1 MNPVVISALNEQFQF
16 ARYLS
21 LEQLGGEGAVWLE
34 NVVVQVMRET
44 LPLYAE
50 SKYEHA
56 AAPADLKALDAQT
69 YGENSTY
76 WMNLSEKKGNAWW
89 LEYTVKEMAAEN
101 DVIFEKFKSDIQTAL
116 FGAENLSAEACVKKI
131 QQVVEAA
138 HPVMMTMV
146 VEHMLTKLG
155 SPDNEAFKKA
165 VIQNVRLLD
174 EDGRI
179 IEAWK
184 GDTDKTQ
191 KFLQS
196 MLVDPKH
203 YTPEKDVKAAVYGI
217 LALSIRKHLK
227 LDTVNET
234 FLGTIITISNKNK
247 KAMRIVRH
255 EMFKMGLLLN
265 DSHISMKLFM
275 AGDVT
280 ESMAGIALHR
290 ELALVH
296 RNEIS
301 KAQTRAQAAKA
312 REYHHYDEM
321 PQMPANYYG
330 AMAEANRQQL
340 LFEAEQGL
348 RKKLYEGHKKIDGMV
363 EARKELGGLIDANK
377 AKLKEQQSQSNAT
390 AKQINKNLEKKDK
403 LNNSNEAMKRQTI
416 AQAFRSYV
424 WLSEGKT
431 IPPQAQELI
440 AKYERGEIQYGDLWN
455 KLEWRN
461 SDWSTAWGDEDGR
474 LSRRLD
480 RCARWFDYMFNG
492 VKGNLSPAEM
502 KKMNKITAAMQAH
515 PGIIGTRLNALIVQY
530 NNRKKEIEAIENK
543 TSELMDEYHKLN
555 NQINET
561 QKNLNLANQQLAKM
575 MNTSP
580 EIAQAMLDYIQS
592 NEELREIFELLQTN
606 PEEGAKRLKALDC
619 DALEADPLI
628 KQAMKDFQV
637 DYLEAKEIVDANT
650 ETANKI
656 SDIKDYQEAAMLPII
671 LLRAVFTTLNRHGLG
686 GAKAEEF
693 LHLSED
699 MVTIFSNSAQLFEL
713 WKNYKKVGASG
724 LAFANFRAKLDVA
737 NLVGFLLTAA
747 FDLVV
752 TLAMWNKA
760 KFSKEQIMEMSIQ
773 KMLDNMM
780 ANIEFQFDDVKQSI
794 EAVRQEMQGVGG
806 AILFHLDAIEKA
818 LSNVSEQ
825 LTTTQ
830 VARLATHMHDIEGKR
845 VDITD
850 KNIDKAGKYLEL
862 VNKANASAVYPNKE
876 EHAGRFAEIPSLAAG
891 FGDLN
896 ANGPYSQMVETVAHF
911 PGAVYSGALTRVEPL
926 GLTNT
931 HVLAH
936 QLERIQTMDMPA
948 DAQGELTRL
957 YDTTLKANYFGMRVS
972 ESDYV
977 LNMADNVSKA
987 YRALHDAHQAATDA
1001 QRKVMAEKDP
1011 NTVVNQHKSKKE
1023 GLSARF
1029 NTQLETIFDYKT
1041 WMAQK
1046 NINEGHV
1053 KPIFEKQMAYFRA
1066 LLADYNALL
1075 AFAMEKHPNKIAQV
1089 YCADANVLPLIIH
1102 NDLSVY
1108 VDRLAA
1114 EHKLDEKAKAYFKSQ
1129 SVTYDIETVGDDTV
1143 VYLIFNHAAISE
1155 VNYTPKESALF
1166 KVEYGRFKG
1175 KKLESLFGVV
1185 GNEYDEATLKNML
1198 VLQMTL
1204 GSPELLHNVTELDK
1218 GKRASFTAAQD
1229 KVVNSLK
1236 DSQFLDKSES
1246 NSGVLAVQSVNKAHA
1261 DKKRDKDYL
1270 AQDYQHLKNM
1280 FNLDAPQEEID
1291 TAIAHF
1297 KKLEN
1302 TERGRKYNYAYL
1314 VKHFDNLDTQRR
1326 EYILEQSGV
1335 NVDKKSSGLATFVTE
1350 LVATMNHPLRKPGPG
1365 NREDEINHLEYCLNK
1380 LFEAYKKAIARD
1392 WNVLKREVE
1401 ALEEKAFTHVPLVSP
1416 SIPLQY
1422 QFNVNVGDY
1431 QPKGK
1436 RTWQDVRG
1444 AQLPSRE
1451 SFGVRMLYPVQGQQE
1466 TNLNAFIGKVADSQQ
1481 LILDVQLSQN
1491 DSVKLSF
1498 NEYVVFYNQL
1508 VFLLL
1513 HTKDMSVQEAV
1524 QLIEEKLKLP
1534 FVGRVI
1540 SQRQNI
1546 APFLRKL
1553 DVSHASASPQDFYK
1567 AYDDKPV
1574 SADYA
1579 KIGAS
1584 LAKLGAMIDIDE
1596 DQVLKLKAKID
1607 ALFAGETFKNP
1618 LMFVEVDLNENELPK
1633 FVRQNV
1639 PADGDCLYRAVGFYL
1654 GESIQVLRQQV
1665 ANYLIEHKAEFEPAF
1680 AGLSIPEQPNL
1691 TWDEYLQNISTTKQW
1706 ADNLVI
1712 VALEKIYKRPIVLVN
1727 DRTYKPIITD
1737 AEQAHSMKDN
1747 PIFVVYNGVNHY
1759 DALIPFEKQA
1769 PALST
1774 KKPTKSFV
1782 RSAATQTPAPP
1793 QPQAPVGVNDLPAN
1807 LADDY
1812 EPAVCKMM

>member
-1 MNPVVISALNEQFQF
+1 MNPAVINALNEQFQF
-16 ARYLS
+16 TRYLS
-21 LEQLGGEGAVWLE
+21 LDKLPGEGAVWLE
-34 NVVVQVMRET
+34 NVIEQVMRET

-76 WMNLSEKKGNAWW
+76 WMNLSEKKGSAWW

-203 YTPEKDVKAAVYGI
+203 HTPEKDVRAAVYGI

-227 LDTVNET
+227 FDTFNEI
-234 FLGTIITISNKNK
+234 FLGTKMTINNKNK

-280 ESMAGIALHR
+280 ESIAGIALHR

-321 PQMPANYYG
+321 SQMPANYYS
-330 AMAEANRQQL
+330 AMAEANRQEL

-348 RKKLYEGHKKIDGMV
+348 RKKLHEGHKKIDGMV

-403 LNNSNEAMKRQTI
+403 LNNSNDAMKRQTI

-440 AKYERGEIQYGDLWN
+440 AKYERGEIQYQELYSI
-455 KLEWRN
+455 LYWRK
-461 SDWSTAWGDEDGR
+461 SDWSYTKGLDGQ
-474 LSRRLD
+474 LSTRLD
-480 RCARWFDYMFNG
+480 RCSRWFDYMFNG
-492 VKGNLSPAEM
+492 VEGNLSAAEM
-502 KKMNKITAAMQAH
+502 KRMNKITAAMEAH

-543 TSELMDEYHKLN
+543 TPELEDELKKLN

-575 MNTSP
+575 MNASP
-580 EIAQAMLDYIQS
+580 ETAQAMLDYIQS

-619 DALEADPLI
+619 EALEADPLI
-628 KQAMKDFQV
+628 KQAMKDFKV
-637 DYLEAKEIVDANT
+637 DYLEAKEIVDANE
-650 ETANKI
+650 ETAKNI
-656 SDIKDYQEAAMLPII
+656 ADIKDYQEAAMLPII

-686 GAKAEEF
+686 GAKAQEF
-693 LHLSED
+693 LHISED

-713 WKNYKKVGASG
+713 WKNYNKNGKNG
-724 LAFANFRAKLDVA
+724 LALANFRSKLDLA
-737 NLVGFLLTAA
+737 NLVGFLLTAV

-752 TLAMWNKA
+752 TLVMWNKA
-760 KFSKEQIMEMSIQ
+760 NFSKEQIMEMSIQ

-830 VARLATHMHDIEGKR
+830 VARLATHMHELEGKR

-850 KNIDKAGKYLEL
+850 KNIAKAGKYLQL
-862 VNKANASAVYPNKE
+862 MNKANASAVYPNKE
-876 EHAGRFAEIPSLAAG
+876 AHAGRFAEIPSLAAG

-896 ANGPYSQMVETVAHF
+896 ASEPYSQMVETVAHF

-936 QLERIQTMDMPA
+936 QLARIKTMDIPA
-948 DAQGELTRL
+948 HAQGELAQL

-977 LNMADNVSKA
+977 LNMADNVANA
-987 YRALHDAHQAATDA
+987 YRALHDAHQAATEA
-1001 QRKVMAEKDP
+1001 QRKVLAEKDP
-1011 NTVVNQHKSKKE
+1011 NTVVSQHKSKKE

-1053 KPIFEKQMAYFRA
+1053 KPIFEKQIAYFRA
-1066 LLADYNALL
+1066 LLAHYNALL

-1114 EHKLDEKAKAYFKSQ
+1114 EHKLDEKAKAYFKGQ

-1143 VYLIFNHAAISE
+1143 VYLIFNRAAITE

-1185 GNEYDEATLKNML
+1185 GKEYDEATLKNML

-1218 GKRASFTAAQD
+1218 GKRASFTATQD

-1246 NSGVLAVQSVNKAHA
+1246 NSGVFAVQSVNKAHA
-1261 DKKRDKDYL
+1261 EKMRDKDYL

-1280 FNLDAPQEEID
+1280 FNLDAPQEVID

-1297 KKLEN
+1297 KKLKN
-1302 TERGRKYNYAYL
+1302 SERGKKYNYAYL

-1335 NVDKKSSGLATFVTE
+1335 NVQKKSSGLATFVTE

-1365 NREDEINHLEYCLNK
+1365 NREDEIKHLEHCLNK
-1380 LFEAYKKAIARD
+1380 LFDAYKKAIARD
-1392 WNVLKREVE
+1392 WNVLKAEVE
-1401 ALEEKAFTHVPLVSP
+1401 ALEKKAFTHTPLVSP
-1416 SIPLQY
+1416 SIPLQH
-1422 QFNVNVGDY
+1422 QFNVNVEDY

-1444 AQLPSRE
+1444 AQLPTAE
-1451 SFGVRMLYPVQGQQE
+1451 TYGVRMLHTVEGQQE
-1466 TNLNAFIGKVADSQQ
+1466 TNLNAYIGKVAASQQ

-1524 QLIEEKLKLP
+1524 QLIEDKLKLP

-1553 DVSHASASPQDFYK
+1553 DVSLASASPQDFYK
-1567 AYDDKPV
+1567 TYADKPV

-1596 DQVLKLKAKID
+1596 DQVLKSKAKID

-1618 LMFVEVDLNENELPK
+1618 LMFVEVDLNENEVPK

-1639 PADGDCLYRAVGFYL
+1639 PADGDCFYRAVGFYL
-1654 GESIQVLRQQV
+1654 GESIQVLRLQV
-1665 ANYLIEHKAEFEPAF
+1665 ANYLKEHKTEFAPAF
-1680 AGLSIPEQPNL
+1680 AGLSIPGQPNL
-1691 TWDEYLQNISTTKQW
+1691 TWDEYVQNISTAKQW

-1712 VALEKIYKRPIVLVN
+1712 AVLEKIYERPIVLVN
-1727 DRTYKPIITD
+1727 DRTYKPIKTD

-1747 PIFVVYNGVNHY
+1747 PIFVIYNGFNHY
-1759 DALIPFEKQA
+1759 DALIPLEKQA
-1769 PALST
+1769 PAPST

-1782 RSAATQTPAPP
+1782 QSASTQ
-1793 QPQAPVGVNDLPAN
+1793 GVNDLPAS